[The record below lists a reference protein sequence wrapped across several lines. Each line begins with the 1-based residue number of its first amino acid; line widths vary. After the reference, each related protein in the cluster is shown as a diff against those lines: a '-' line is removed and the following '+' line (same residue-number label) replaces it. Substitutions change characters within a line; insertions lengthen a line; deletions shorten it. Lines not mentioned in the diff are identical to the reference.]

1 MGPEQAAAMISL
13 ETDVCMALA
22 RTWDGPTSFR
32 CRGGEITMTRGD
44 RSVLLRLEYSDEGH
58 AWLVGPGALRRDTL
72 SEAVKLAR
80 EMT

>member
-1 MGPEQAAAMISL
+1 MGPKQAEAMISL

-44 RSVLLRLEYSDEGH
+44 RSVVITLEYSSEGH
-58 AWLVGPGALRRDTL
+58 AWLVGPGAMRRDTL

-80 EMT
+80 GML

>member
-1 MGPEQAAAMISL
+1 MISL
-13 ETDVCMALA
+13 ETDLCMALA

-80 EMT
+80 EMM